1 MGQFVQISFQC
12 LPLRAVGRL
21 DAPPDAAE
29 EVRELHRRI
38 RWAAE
43 KHGFFN
49 SYYLYDGQCVFHFTN
64 DEQLGTVEFGFEG
77 TVLTD
82 PTDCKTQ
89 YCDLSVQL
97 RGQVCPWLTAAA
109 TQWLAETVSLAVKV
123 EFDRYIASGDLKK
136 AIERVEQLRAE
147 SDARGGYLAMGL

>member
-12 LPLRAVGRL
+12 LPLRAVGRF
-21 DAPPDAAE
+21 DPPPDMAE
-29 EVRELHRRI
+29 ELQGLHRRI

-49 SYYLYDGQCVFHFTN
+49 SYYLYDGQCIFHFTN

-82 PTDCKTQ
+82 TSDCKTQ
-89 YCDLSVQL
+89 HCDLAVQL
-97 RGQVCPWLTAAA
+97 RGEVCPWLTAAA
-109 TQWLAETVSLAVKV
+109 AQWLAETVPLAVKV
-123 EFDRYIASGDLKK
+123 EFDRYIASGDLQK
-136 AIERVEQLRAE
+136 AVQRLERLQAE
-147 SDARGGYLAMGL
+147 SDARGGYLGMGL